1 VRAIL
6 CFGDSNTWG
15 YEASTGNRLGRWQ
28 RWPGVL
34 QRELG
39 DDLYVI
45 EEGLGGRTT
54 AFELPGLPYRSGFA
68 ALPMLLETHD
78 PLDVVVISLGTNDLW
93 VPGATARDAARGVG
107 SLIDLVRSTVYE
119 SGPMPRTIVVVPP
132 PLAALGD
139 EWTEESDG
147 LVRESTGFA
156 AAFREI
162 LRERDVPLVDLGEL
176 IATSPADG
184 IHFEAADHEVIGR
197 AVAGAVR
204 DVLGDAA

>member
-1 VRAIL
+1 MRAIL

-54 AFELPGLPYRSGFA
+54 AFELPGLSYRSGFA

-78 PLDVVVISLGTNDLW
+78 PLDIVVISLGTNDLW

-107 SLIDLVRSTVYE
+107 SLIDLVRATAYE
-119 SGPMPRTIVVVPP
+119 TGPVPRIIVVVPP

-139 EWTEESDG
+139 EWTEESDR
-147 LVRESTGFA
+147 LVRGSTGFA

-162 LRERDVPLVDLGEL
+162 LRERAVPLVDLGEL
-176 IATSPADG
+176 IATSSADG
-184 IHFEAADHEVIGR
+184 VHFEEADHEVIGR

-204 DVLGDAA
+204 DVLDDAA

>member
-1 VRAIL
+1 MRSVL

-15 YEASTGNRLGRWQ
+15 YEASTGNRLGRWE

-39 DDLYVI
+39 DDVYVI

-54 AFELPGLPYRSGFA
+54 AFELPGLLYRSGFA

-78 PLDVVVISLGTNDLW
+78 PVDAIVISLGTNDLW
-93 VPGATARDAARGVG
+93 VPGAMARDAARGVG
-107 SLIDLVRSTVYE
+107 SLIDLVRATPYE
-119 SGPMPRTIVVVPP
+119 TGQVPRILVVVPP
-132 PLAALGD
+132 PLSPLPG
-139 EWTEESDG
+139 EWTEESDS
-147 LVRESTGFA
+147 LVNESATFA

-176 IATSPADG
+176 ITTSTADG
-184 IHFEAADHEVIGR
+184 IHFEAADHDAIGR

-204 DVLGDAA
+204 DVLGDA

>member
-1 VRAIL
+1 VRSVL

-39 DDLYVI
+39 DGVYVI

-54 AFELPGLPYRSGFA
+54 AFELPGLSDRSGFA

-107 SLIDLVRSTVYE
+107 SLVDVVRSAPYE
-119 SGPMPRTIVVVPP
+119 AGDVPRTVVVVPP
-132 PLAALGD
+132 PLAPLPG
-139 EWTEESDG
+139 EWTEESDT
-147 LVRESTGFA
+147 LVGSSKGFA

-162 LRERDVPLVDLGEL
+162 LRERDVPLVDLGDL
-176 IATSPADG
+176 IATSAADG
-184 IHFEAADHEVIGR
+184 IHFEAADHEVIGQ
-197 AVAGAVR
+197 AVGSVVR
-204 DVLGDAA
+204 DVLGDAT